1 MEYRELYEIWR
12 RELSDSRLQVL
23 PKGFYLE
30 LTQYVRRILSNMR
43 MLDESTEKAKLL
55 EREWKNVQKMVKE
68 LLNSRFSKLL
78 AGIFYRKPLDE
89 EALTEEERKI
99 YSKID
104 SLKGII
110 DGFIKDVLEGRCE
123 IEEKLKERKYILI
136 RFVKDVPAIVGSD
149 MKTYGPFK
157 PEDLAT
163 LPVENA
169 RILIKQGAAVEV
181 EAR

>member
-1 MEYRELYEIWR
+1 MEYRDLYEAWR
-12 RELSDSRLQVL
+12 RELSSSKLQVL

-30 LTQYVRRILSNMR
+30 LAQYVKRILSSMR
-43 MLDESTEKAKLL
+43 MLDETTERAKLL
-55 EREWKNVQKMVKE
+55 GREWKNVQKMIKE

-78 AGIFYRKPLDE
+78 EGTFYGKPMDE
-89 EALTEEERKI
+89 EALTEEERKLR
-99 YSKID
+99 SKID
-104 SLKGII
+104 SLKEAIE
-110 DGFIKDVLEGRCE
+110 GFIRDLLEGRCE

-169 RILIKQGAAVEV
+169 KILIKQGAAVEV